1 MTLLLRTLLAHGG
14 GGAGGLDELIV
25 LAVPAVAFLAFIVVS
40 RLRGSPGIPEHE
52 TDGVHGGDTSEPDGG

>member
-1 MTLLLRTLLAHGG
+1 MTLLLRSPLAHGG

-40 RLRGSPGIPEHE
+40 RLRGNGIPEQE
-52 TDGVHGGDTSEPDGG
+52 ADDVHRADTSELDGG